1 MNPQEVRMKSSLSRR
16 DFIKVSAQAGA
27 LLGLGTRLG
36 SGRLFGS
43 PASFDILIKSGT
55 VVDGLSDKTFTADV
69 GIVGDRIQAIGDLAA
84 ARARTVIDATGKAVS
99 PGFVDIH
106 AHTDA
111 IELLVNPKGESK
123 IRQGVTLEVSGNC
136 GGSSF
141 PFKKEVTETERR
153 YNKQYQVERDWT
165 DLAGYLARVQKTGLA
180 FNYVTL
186 VGQGTIRE
194 YAMNEERRKPTAAE
208 LELMQKLVAE
218 AMEQGAFGISSGLEY
233 TPSGFA
239 STDEVIE
246 LCRVAARYGGIYA
259 THVRSE
265 DTFVIEAV
273 AEAIHIAE
281 TAGLPLQV
289 SHFKSCGTINWWK
302 MPTLFGLVEAA
313 AKRGVAV
320 TADRYPYTAYNT
332 GLSVNYPQAA
342 LAGGN
347 EAFVKLLK
355 DPVERRNLRDET
367 MMKLDGTPWENIL
380 ITDLR
385 GEENKRFIGKTMR
398 QAADELGQD
407 PYEFMCD
414 LLVKEKGEVG
424 YIGFGMSEEQT
435 EEILKHPQVLLCSD
449 GGALA
454 PYGPLHQGKPH
465 PRNYGT
471 FPRFLGVYVRERK
484 ALSLPQAVKKM
495 AAMPAAKL
503 GIKDRGTLKQGNF
516 ADIVVFDPATIA
528 DKATYTEPEQYPV
541 GIDYVIVNG
550 QVVIDHDKHTGA
562 LPGKALYGPGKK

>member
-1 MNPQEVRMKSSLSRR
+1 MKSSLNRR
-16 DFIKVSAQAGA
+16 DFLKMSAQAGV
-27 LLGLGTRLG
+27 LLGLGAG
-36 SGRLFGS
+36 FGRGKAFAS
-43 PASFDILIKSGT
+43 PANFDILIKNGM
-55 VVDGLSDKTFTADV
+55 VIDGLSDNALKADV
-69 GIVGDRIQAIGDLAA
+69 GILGERIQAIGDLGAA
-84 ARARTVIDATGKAVS
+84 QAGTIIDATGKAVT
-99 PGFVDIH
+99 PGFIDIH

-111 IELLVNPKGESK
+111 AEVLVNPKGESK

-136 GGSSF
+136 GSSSF
-141 PFKKEVTETERR
+141 PFKKEVSENEKR
-153 YNKQYQVERDWT
+153 YAKRYKLERDWV
-165 DLAGYLARVQKTGLA
+165 DLAGYLARIQKTGLA

-194 YAMNEERRKPTAAE
+194 YVMNEDRRKPTAAE

-239 STDEVIE
+239 SIEEVIE
-246 LCRVAARYGGIYA
+246 LCRVAAKYGGFYA

-265 DTFVIEAV
+265 DRFVIEAV
-273 AEAIHIAE
+273 AEALYIAE
-281 TAGLPLQV
+281 KAGLPLQI

-302 MPTLFGLVEAA
+302 MPKLFDLVEAA

-332 GLSVNYPQAA
+332 GLSVNFPQPA

-347 EAFVKLLK
+347 EAFIKLLQ
-355 DPVERRNLRDET
+355 DPVERRRLREET
-367 MMKLDGTPWENIL
+367 MQKLEGTPWENIL
-380 ITDLR
+380 LTDLDE
-385 GEENKRFIGKTMR
+385 EENQRFIGKTVQ
-398 QAADELGQD
+398 QAATELGQD
-407 PYEFMCD
+407 PYEFVCD
-414 LLVKEKGEVG
+414 ILIKEKGEVG

-435 EEILKHPQVLLCSD
+435 EEILKHPLVMLCSD
-449 GGALA
+449 GSALA

-471 FPRFLGVYVRERK
+471 FPRFLGVYVRNRK
-484 ALSLPQAVKKM
+484 ALGLPQAVKKM

-503 GIKDRGTLKQGNF
+503 GLKDRGTLKQGNY

-528 DKATYTEPEQYPV
+528 DKATYTEPEQYPA

-550 QVVIDHDKHTGA
+550 KVVIDHDNHTGA
-562 LPGKALYGPGKK
+562 LPGKVLYGPGKK